1 MKIKFILMILLSY
14 SCSNNNF
21 HGHVYDY
28 DTEKPLK
35 NVYVKINDKITQ
47 TDSTGYFSV
56 KIKTHSAI
64 TILLKR
70 KGYASKKLFRKPDS
84 CGEFSKKNLHANKIY
99 LCNKESDFLIKDQ
112 VIETQK
118 INHET
123 RTN

>member
-21 HGHVYDY
+21 QGHVYDY

-35 NVYVKINDKITQ
+35 NVYIKINDEVKK
-47 TDSTGYFSV
+47 TDRAGHFSV

-64 TILLKR
+64 IILFKR
-70 KGYASKKLFRKPDS
+70 KGYESKKICRKPDS

-99 LCNKESDFLIKDQ
+99 LYNKESDFLIKRSS
-112 VIETQK
+112 
-118 INHET
+118 N
-123 RTN
+123 